1 MQNTQNN
8 KPASV
13 SSSPVAKL
21 DNTDAN
27 LFISIPKNRRPVVC
41 KKPVF
46 DIPAAKNRLCFI
58 VIF

>member
-13 SSSPVAKL
+13 LSSTEL
-21 DNTDAN
+21 DDTDAN
-27 LFISIPKNRRPVVC
+27 LFKSIPKNRRPVVC

-46 DIPAAKNRLCFI
+46 DIPAVKNRLWFI

>member
-13 SSSPVAKL
+13 SSSTML
-21 DNTDAN
+21 DDTDAN
-27 LFISIPKNRRPVVC
+27 LFKSIPKNRRPVVC

-46 DIPAAKNRLCFI
+46 DMTAVKNRLCFI
-58 VIF
+58 FIF